1 MGTKWTELAQLRH
14 SWLWP
19 RQMIKQVSI
28 ALLFTWSAACGDGDK
43 PPTPNDASVQDTMT
57 DASTDAGPKVHADAS
72 LDLHDLLI
80 VALIETE
87 RTLLARC
94 PCLAEKGIYKSMQEC
109 IDSVSL
115 GRSWVECAN
124 ALDLTGM
131 DDAMVRANLRCS
143 IEELMQRTDC
153 LMASSCSDE
162 AVAVCMSQTLNCPM
176 LPLNT
181 LSRVAVECNIGFS
194 H

>member
-1 MGTKWTELAQLRH
+1 
-14 SWLWP
+14 
-19 RQMIKQVSI
+19 MIKQLSI
-28 ALLFTWSAACGDGDK
+28 GWLLAWSVACSDADKTPARDAAVR
-43 PPTPNDASVQDTMT
+43 DAMSDA
-57 DASTDAGPKVHADAS
+57 ASTDSGPAVHADAS

-94 PCLAEKGIYKSMQEC
+94 PCLAEKAVYKSMREC
-109 IDSVSL
+109 VEHVSL

-131 DDAMVRANLRCS
+131 DDAEVRANLRCS
-143 IEELMQRTDC
+143 IEELLQRTDC
-153 LMASSCSDE
+153 LMGSACTDE
-162 AVAVCMSQTLNCPM
+162 AVATCMSQSLDCPM
-176 LPLNT
+176 LPLNV
-181 LSRVAVECNIGFS
+181 LSRVAVECDIGFS

>member
-1 MGTKWTELAQLRH
+1 
-14 SWLWP
+14 
-19 RQMIKQVSI
+19 MIKRLSI
-28 ALLFTWSAACGDGDK
+28 GLLLTLSVACGDSDK
-43 PPTPNDASVQDTMT
+43 KPARSDASVQDAKV
-57 DASTDAGPKVHADAS
+57 DASTDAGPKARADAS

-87 RTLLARC
+87 RTLLVRC
-94 PCLAEKGIYKSMQEC
+94 PCLAEKGIYKSRQEC
-109 IDSVSL
+109 VENVSL
-115 GRSWVECAN
+115 GRSWVDCAN

-153 LMASSCSDE
+153 LMASSCSDD
-162 AVAVCMSQTLNCPM
+162 AVAACMSLTLDCPM

-181 LSRVAVECNIGFS
+181 LSRVAVECDIGFS

>member
-1 MGTKWTELAQLRH
+1 
-14 SWLWP
+14 
-19 RQMIKQVSI
+19 MIKQLSI
-28 ALLFTWSAACGDGDK
+28 GWLLILGVACSDADK
-43 PPTPNDASVQDTMT
+43 PPARDAAVRDTML
-57 DASTDAGPKVHADAS
+57 DASTDSGPAPHADAS

-80 VALIETE
+80 VALVETE

-94 PCLAEKGIYKSMQEC
+94 PCLAEKAVYKSMQEC
-109 IDSVSL
+109 VDRVSL

-131 DDAMVRANLRCS
+131 DDAEIRANLRCS

-153 LMASSCSDE
+153 LMGSACTDE
-162 AVAVCMSQTLNCPM
+162 AVAICMSQSLNCSM
-176 LPLNT
+176 LPLNV
-181 LSRVAVECNIGFS
+181 LSRVAVECDIGFS

>member
-1 MGTKWTELAQLRH
+1 
-14 SWLWP
+14 
-19 RQMIKQVSI
+19 MIKQLSI
-28 ALLFTWSAACGDGDK
+28 GLLLTLSVACGDDAKK
-43 PPTPNDASVQDTMT
+43 PARSDAAVPDTMT
-57 DASTDAGPKVHADAS
+57 DASTDAGPKIKADAS

-94 PCLAEKGIYKSMQEC
+94 PCLAETGVYKTMQEC
-109 IDSVSL
+109 VDHVSL
-115 GRSWVECAN
+115 GRAWVECAN

-153 LMASSCSDE
+153 LMGSACNND
-162 AVAVCMSQTLNCPM
+162 AVAECMSLTLNCPM
-176 LPLNT
+176 LPLDV
-181 LSRVAVECNIGFS
+181 LSRVAVECSIGFS